1 MRESHSLPATRCLIH
16 ALVTIAH
23 VPIDVQ
29 WVGGLNF
36 EAGRPDGPK
45 VRIDGDAQSAP
56 SPFDALLAA
65 IATCASV
72 DVVTILAKQRTPVRA
87 LNIRVEASRV
97 ESTPRRLASAVLHF
111 SIAAPGT
118 TIEKATRAV
127 ELSVTK
133 YCSVRSSLI
142 ADASVSW
149 SVELRRNGDE

>member
-1 MRESHSLPATRCLIH
+1 MSNPPSG
-16 ALVTIAH
+16 TIAH

-29 WVGGLNF
+29 WTGGLNF
-36 EAGRPDGPK
+36 EAGRPDGPRI
-45 VRIDGDAQSAP
+45 RIDGDAQSAP

-72 DVVTILAKQRTPVRA
+72 DVVTILQKQRTPVRA
-87 LNIRVEASRV
+87 LNVRVEATRV
-97 ESTPRRLASAVLHF
+97 ESTPRRLASAILHF
-111 SIAAPGT
+111 SISAPGT

-127 ELSVTK
+127 ELSITK

-149 SVELRRNGDE
+149 TVQIEGQP

>member
-1 MRESHSLPATRCLIH
+1 MSNPPSG
-16 ALVTIAH
+16 TIAH

-36 EAGRPDGPK
+36 EAGRPDGPRI
-45 VRIDGDAQSAP
+45 RIDGDGQSAP
-56 SPFDALLAA
+56 SPFDTLLAA

-72 DVVTILAKQRTPVRA
+72 DVVTILEKQRTPVQA
-87 LNIRVEASRV
+87 LTVRVEANRV
-97 ESTPRRLASAVLHF
+97 ESTPRRLASALLRF
-111 SIAAPGT
+111 GITAPAT

-149 SVELRRNGDE
+149 QLELKT

>member
-1 MRESHSLPATRCLIH
+1 MSNPPSGTS
-16 ALVTIAH
+16 AH

-29 WVGGLNF
+29 WVGGLAF
-36 EAGRPDGPK
+36 EAGRPDGPSI
-45 VRIDGDAQSAP
+45 RIDGDAHSAP

-65 IATCASV
+65 IATCASA
-72 DVVTILAKQRTPVRA
+72 DVVTILEKQRTPVRA
-87 LNIRVEASRV
+87 LSVRVESNRV
-97 ESTPRRLASAVLHF
+97 DSTPRRLASAVLHF
-111 SIAAPGT
+111 GIAAPGT

-149 SVELRRNGDE
+149 SVELKT

>member
-1 MRESHSLPATRCLIH
+1 MSNSPSGTS
-16 ALVTIAH
+16 AH
-23 VPIDVQ
+23 LPIDVR

-45 VRIDGDAQSAP
+45 VRIDGDAQTGP

-65 IATCASV
+65 IATCAAV
-72 DVVTILAKQRTPVRA
+72 DVVSILEKQRTPVKA
-87 LNIRVEASRV
+87 LDIRVAADRV
-97 ESTPRRLASAVLHF
+97 ASTPRRLASAVLHF

-118 TIEKATRAV
+118 TIGKATRAV

-142 ADASVSW
+142 ADAPVTW
-149 SVELRRNGDE
+149 TVELR

>member
-1 MRESHSLPATRCLIH
+1 MSNPPSGSR
-16 ALVTIAH
+16 AH

-45 VRIDGDAQSAP
+45 IRIDGDAQSAP

-65 IATCASV
+65 IASCASV
-72 DVVTILAKQRTPVRA
+72 DVVTILQKQRTPVHA
-87 LNIRVEASRV
+87 LSVRVDAARV

-111 SIAAPGT
+111 VIDAPGT
-118 TIEKATRAV
+118 TIGKATRAV
-127 ELSVTK
+127 ELSVSK

-142 ADASVSW
+142 AEAPVTW
-149 SVELRRNGDE
+149 TVELKGQA

>member
-1 MRESHSLPATRCLIH
+1 MRNPPAG
-16 ALVTIAH
+16 TIAH

-36 EAGRPDGPK
+36 EAGRADGPK

-72 DVVTILAKQRTPVRA
+72 DVVTILQKQRTPVRS
-87 LNIRVEASRV
+87 LNIRVEANRI

-111 SIAAPGT
+111 SISAPGT
-118 TIEKATRAV
+118 TVEKATRAV

-149 SVELRRNGDE
+149 QVELKT

>member
-1 MRESHSLPATRCLIH
+1 MSNPSSGSS
-16 ALVTIAH
+16 AH

-36 EAGRPDGPK
+36 EAGRPDGPRMR
-45 VRIDGDAQSAP
+45 VDGDAQSAP

-65 IATCASV
+65 VASCASV
-72 DVVTILAKQRTPVRA
+72 DVVTILQKQRTPVQA
-87 LNIRVEASRV
+87 LNVRIEANRV

-111 SIAAPGT
+111 VINAPGT
-118 TIEKATRAV
+118 TMEKATRAV

-142 ADASVSW
+142 ADAPVSW
-149 SVELRRNGDE
+149 TVQLEGQP